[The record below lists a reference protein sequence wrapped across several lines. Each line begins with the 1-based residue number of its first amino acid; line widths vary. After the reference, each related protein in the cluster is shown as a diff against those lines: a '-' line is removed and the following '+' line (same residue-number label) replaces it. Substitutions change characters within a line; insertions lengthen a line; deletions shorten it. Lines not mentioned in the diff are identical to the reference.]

1 MPELQDEQQDKKPTQ
16 SGRLGIGRLFS
27 YGIAEMPFNMAAV
40 PVGLFIPA
48 FYAQD
53 KGLDMAMVGFIL
65 MIARFWDVFT
75 DPLIGY
81 VSDRTRTLIGRRK
94 PWIIAS
100 VPLVMIAVYKLFLPS
115 GEVSG
120 LYLLFWIMVLWLGW
134 TLFNIPYYAWGAEL
148 SPDYEERTRITGWRT
163 VLGLFGT
170 LTAMFVPAM
179 CQLFFGFGGRAGE
192 SLYIIGIIAL
202 IATPLGV
209 SILVRFVPER
219 QDFVPAEL
227 HIIQGLKIMWS
238 NAPFRRL
245 IFAFV
250 FSTLA
255 SALTAPIF
263 VMLISHV
270 IKEPTATPLILLAY
284 YGANMAGIP
293 FWVWLA
299 ERTDK
304 HVTWLIS
311 ISMMGLIFPTFM
323 FLGEGDLIFTAVLF
337 FSLGLAGGNL
347 FVIPSSMKAD
357 VIDLDRLESGED
369 RAGLFFAAWSTAT
382 KMVSALGVG
391 ITLPVLAYLG
401 FDPTVEN
408 GPDQLFALQ
417 AYYAFAPVVFYL
429 LAGTLVI
436 GYPITR
442 QRHQE
447 IRASLAAGE

>member
-1 MPELQDEQQDKKPTQ
+1 MSDNQQENPTKP
-16 SGRLGIGRLFS
+16 SRLGIGRLFS
-27 YGIAEMPFNMAAV
+27 YGIAELPFNMAAV
-40 PVGLFIPA
+40 PVALFIPA

-53 KGLDMAMVGFIL
+53 KGLDMALVGFIL
-65 MIARFWDVFT
+65 MMARFWDVFT

-81 VSDRTRTLIGRRK
+81 LSDRTRTVIGRRK

-115 GEVSG
+115 GDVSG
-120 LYLLFWIMVLWLGW
+120 LYLLFWVMVLWLGW

-179 CQLFFGFGGRAGE
+179 AQLFFGFGGRAGE
-192 SLYIIGIIAL
+192 SLYIIGVTAL
-202 IATPLGV
+202 IATPICV

-219 QDFVPAEL
+219 QDFVPAQL
-227 HIIQGLKIMWS
+227 HIIQGLKIMWG

-255 SALTAPIF
+255 SALTSPIF
-263 VMLISHV
+263 IMLISHV
-270 IKEPTATPLILLAY
+270 IKEPTATPFILLAY
-284 YGANMAGIP
+284 YGANVAGIP
-293 FWVWLA
+293 FWIWLA

-304 HVTWLIS
+304 HITWLIS

-323 FLGEGDLIFTAVLF
+323 FLGEGDLVFTAILF

-429 LAGTLVI
+429 LAGALVV

-442 QRHQE
+442 KRHQE